1 MVWFDRTGYGSHGDY
16 IFRWKPDSLQRAID
30 SLGEFTG
37 GAGCCLADVDFGVHG
52 DVEGVL
58 GVAGEFRDTWLPGR
72 GRGSGL
78 TPPMIWWRWGDGAW
92 PGLTRGSM
100 RSTTSC
106 EQPKRR
112 RAEAGVASARAARD
126 LVCILFVF
134 TSWHA
139 SIFCYPVLLLVGRV
153 SIPLRRAMASSNRS
167 GRCKGKHSIYFTRVY
182 REGQTCLY
190 PRGTRFPASLCP

>member
-1 MVWFDRTGYGSHGDY
+1 MVRFDRTGYGSHGDY
-16 IFRWKPDSLQRAID
+16 IFRWKADSLQRAID
-30 SLGEFTG
+30 LLGEFTG

-112 RAEAGVASARAARD
+112 RAEAGVANARAARD

-134 TSWHA
+134 YFVA
-139 SIFCYPVLLLVGRV
+139 RFDILLPCFAPGR
-153 SIPLRRAMASSNRS
+153 SSFDSVTACN
-167 GRCKGKHSIYFTRVY
+167 GK
-182 REGQTCLY
+182 Q
-190 PRGTRFPASLCP
+190 